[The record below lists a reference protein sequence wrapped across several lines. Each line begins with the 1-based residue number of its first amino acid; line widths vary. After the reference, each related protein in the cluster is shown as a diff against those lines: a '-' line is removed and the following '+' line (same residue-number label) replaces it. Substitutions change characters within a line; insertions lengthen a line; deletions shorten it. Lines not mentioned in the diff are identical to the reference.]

1 MFRLRRMRVDSS
13 GILRCGDGAD
23 PNPVV
28 ALIFGRRCRRMR
40 PEGNVLVIRRVF
52 PLVDGRKRRTAV
64 EGLGASTRA
73 SPSRRPAAAVFGH
86 DGSDVVA
93 VAKSHVDVRASV
105 FSFV

>member
-1 MFRLRRMRVDSS
+1 M
-13 GILRCGDGAD
+13 
-23 PNPVV
+23 
-28 ALIFGRRCRRMR
+28 
-40 PEGNVLVIRRVF
+40 LVIRRVF

-93 VAKSHVDVRASV
+93 VAKSHVDVRAGV
-105 FSFV
+105 LSFV